1 MGYLL
6 KLAARNLWRQKRR
19 TALTFLAIAVG
30 LAALIEVD
38 CIMAGVDRDA
48 IDNLINL
55 ETGDVRIHAQG
66 YSAERESLPIDR
78 TLDPDAVLTVL
89 KDVAKIRAATP
100 RLMFGARLNTGWE
113 EIPVTG
119 VGIDPERDGQVFTLA
134 EYVDGRW
141 PARGASE
148 ALLGYDLARVLELT
162 PGDSFTLVTRTRD
175 GAFQAI
181 DLTVAGL
188 IRSPHPQVN
197 SGQVYLPLD
206 VASQALAL
214 GGAATEVVLKTQD
227 GARVED
233 VSRNVRAALEN
244 AGISGEVLTWRDA
257 ASDFLAIS
265 QSKQGFSA
273 LLIFMILVIAVVGVV
288 NTILLGAMERV
299 REIGMMKAMGMT
311 TREIVL
317 LFMLEA
323 TGIGVLGSITGCL
336 IGIAGNAYLVSHGIN
351 ILESYKGLDIGYP
364 IAGVIRGA
372 WNWPMVAEAFLL
384 GIVVSWVASYIPA
397 RRVAAQDPIISLRR
411 G

>member
-1 MGYLL
+1 MRYLL

-19 TALTFLAIAVG
+19 TFLTFLAIAVG

-38 CIMAGVDRDA
+38 CIMGGVDRDA

-66 YSAERESLPIDR
+66 YFAERESLPIDR

-89 KDVAKIRAATP
+89 KDVEKIRAATP

-113 EIPVTG
+113 EIPVMG

-141 PARGASE
+141 PARGAAE
-148 ALLGYDLARVLELT
+148 ALLGYDLARVLELA
-162 PGDSFTLVTRTRD
+162 PGDTFTLVTRTRD

-206 VASQALAL
+206 VATQALAL

-227 GARVED
+227 GTRVED
-233 VSRNVRAALEN
+233 VSRNVRAALED

-372 WNWPMVAEAFLL
+372 WNWPMIAEAFLL

-397 RRVAAQDPIISLRR
+397 RRVAAQDPIVSLRQ

>member
-89 KDVAKIRAATP
+89 KDVEKIRAATP

-113 EIPVTG
+113 EIPVMG

-141 PARGASE
+141 PARGAAE
-148 ALLGYDLARVLELT
+148 ALLGYDLARVLELA
-162 PGDSFTLVTRTRD
+162 PGDTFTLVTRTRD

-233 VSRNVRAALEN
+233 VSRNVRAALED

-372 WNWPMVAEAFLL
+372 WNWRMIAEAFLL

-397 RRVAAQDPIISLRR
+397 RRVAAQDPIVSLRQ

>member
-78 TLDPDAVLTVL
+78 TLDPDAVLTAL
-89 KDVAKIRAATP
+89 KDVEKIRAATP

-113 EIPVTG
+113 EIPVMG

-148 ALLGYDLARVLELT
+148 ALLGYDLARVLELV

-397 RRVAAQDPIISLRR
+397 RRVAAQDPIVSLRR

>member
-78 TLDPDAVLTVL
+78 TLDPDAVLTAL
-89 KDVAKIRAATP
+89 KDVEKIRAATP
-100 RLMFGARLNTGWE
+100 RLVFGARLNTGWE

-119 VGIDPERDGQVFTLA
+119 VGIDPERDSQVFTLA
-134 EYVDGRW
+134 EYVEGKW
-141 PARGASE
+141 LTRGAAE
-148 ALLGYDLARVLELT
+148 ALVGYDLARVLELA
-162 PGDSFTLVTRTRD
+162 PGDIFTLVTRTR
-175 GAFQAI
+175 GEAFQAI
-181 DLTVAGL
+181 DLTIVGL

-206 VASQALAL
+206 VADQALAV
-214 GGAATEVVLKTQD
+214 GGGATEVVLKVEDRAQ
-227 GARVED
+227 VED
-233 VSRNVRAALEN
+233 VSRLVRTSLEA
-244 AGISGEVLTWRDA
+244 AGISGEVLTWKEA
-257 ASDFLAIS
+257 ARDFLAIS
-265 QSKQGFSA
+265 QSKQGFTG
-273 LLIFMILVIAVVGVV
+273 LLIFMILIIAVVGVV

-311 TREIVL
+311 AREIVL

-336 IGIAGNAYLVSHGIN
+336 VGIAGNAYLVNHGID
-351 ILESYKGLDIGYP
+351 ILQAYQGFDIGYP
-364 IAGVIRGA
+364 IAGVLRGA
-372 WNWPMVAEAFLL
+372 WNWPMIVETFFL
-384 GIVVSWVASYIPA
+384 GIVVSWVASYVPA
-397 RRVAAQDPIISLRR
+397 RKVAAQDPIVSLRH

>member
-78 TLDPDAVLTVL
+78 TLDPDAVLTAL
-89 KDVAKIRAATP
+89 KDVEKIRAATP

-119 VGIDPERDGQVFTLA
+119 VGIDPERDSQVFTLA
-134 EYVDGRW
+134 EYVEGKW
-141 PARGASE
+141 LTRGAAE
-148 ALLGYDLARVLELT
+148 ALVGYDLARVLELA
-162 PGDSFTLVTRTRD
+162 PGDIFTLVTRTR
-175 GAFQAI
+175 GEAFQAI
-181 DLTVAGL
+181 DLTTVGL

-206 VASQALAL
+206 VADQALAV
-214 GGAATEVVLKTQD
+214 GGGATEVVLKTQD

-233 VSRNVRAALEN
+233 VSKNVRAALEN

-397 RRVAAQDPIISLRR
+397 RRVAAQDPIVSLRR

>member
-1 MGYLL
+1 
-6 KLAARNLWRQKRR
+6 
-19 TALTFLAIAVG
+19 AVG

-66 YSAERESLPIDR
+66 YFAKRESLPIDR
-78 TLDPDAVLTVL
+78 TLDPDAVLTAL

-119 VGIDPERDGQVFTLA
+119 VGIDPERNSQVFTLA
-134 EYVDGRW
+134 EYVEGKW
-141 PARGASE
+141 LTRGAAE
-148 ALLGYDLARVLELT
+148 ALVGYDLARVLELA
-162 PGDSFTLVTRTRD
+162 PGDTFTLVTRTRD
-175 GAFQAI
+175 RAFQAI
-181 DLTVAGL
+181 DLTVAGI

-233 VSRNVRAALEN
+233 VSRNVRAALED

-372 WNWPMVAEAFLL
+372 WNWPMIAEAFLL

-397 RRVAAQDPIISLRR
+397 RRVAAQDPIVSLRR

>member
-1 MGYLL
+1 MRYLL

-19 TALTFLAIAVG
+19 TFLTFLAIAVG

-89 KDVAKIRAATP
+89 KDVEKIRAATP

-113 EIPVTG
+113 EIPVMG

-141 PARGASE
+141 PARGAAE
-148 ALLGYDLARVLELT
+148 ALLGYDLARVLELA
-162 PGDSFTLVTRTRD
+162 PGDTFTLVTRTRD

-206 VASQALAL
+206 VATQALAL

-233 VSRNVRAALEN
+233 VSRNVRAALED

-372 WNWPMVAEAFLL
+372 WNWPMIAEAFLL
-384 GIVVSWVASYIPA
+384 GIAVSWVASYIPA
-397 RRVAAQDPIISLRR
+397 RRVAAQDPIVSLRQ

>member
-1 MGYLL
+1 MRYLL

-19 TALTFLAIAVG
+19 TFLTFLAIAVG

-38 CIMAGVDRDA
+38 CIMAGVDRDS
-48 IDNLINL
+48 IDNLISL
-55 ETGDVRIHAQG
+55 ETGDVRIQAQG

-78 TLDPDAVLTVL
+78 TLDPDAVLAAL
-89 KDVAKIRAATP
+89 QSAEGIQAATP
-100 RLMFGARLNTGWE
+100 RLVFGARLNTGWE
-113 EIPVTG
+113 EIPVMG
-119 VGIDPERDGQVFTLA
+119 VGIDPDRDGQVFTLA
-134 EYVDGRW
+134 EYVEGRW
-141 PARGASE
+141 PARGAAE
-148 ALLGYDLARVLELT
+148 ALLGYDLARVLELA

-175 GAFQAI
+175 EAFQAI

-197 SGQVYLPLD
+197 SSQVYLPLD

-214 GGAATEVVLKTQD
+214 GSAATEVVLKTQD
-227 GARVED
+227 GVRVED
-233 VSRNVRAALEN
+233 VSKSVRAALEDT
-244 AGISGEVLTWRDA
+244 GISGEVLTWREA
-257 ASDFLAIS
+257 ARDFLAIS

-273 LLIFMILVIAVVGVV
+273 LLIFMILIIAVVGVV

-311 TREIVL
+311 AREIVL

-336 IGIAGNAYLVSHGIN
+336 IGIAGNAYLVNHGIN
-351 ILESYKGLDIGYP
+351 VLKGYQDLDIGYP

-372 WNWPMVAEAFLL
+372 WNWPTIGGAFLL
-384 GIVVSWVASYIPA
+384 GIVVSWAASYVPA
-397 RRVAAQDPIISLRR
+397 RRIAAQDPIVSLRQ

>member
-38 CIMAGVDRDA
+38 CIMTGVDRDA

-78 TLDPDAVLTVL
+78 TLDPDAVLATL
-89 KDVAKIRAATP
+89 KDVEKIRAATP

-113 EIPVTG
+113 EIPVMG

-141 PARGASE
+141 PARGAAE
-148 ALLGYDLARVLELT
+148 ALLGYDLARVLELA
-162 PGDSFTLVTRTRD
+162 PGDTFTLVTRTRD

-181 DLTVAGL
+181 DLTMAGL
-188 IRSPHPQVN
+188 IGSPHPQVN

-233 VSRNVRAALEN
+233 VSRNVRAALED

-323 TGIGVLGSITGCL
+323 TGIGVLGSVTGCL
-336 IGIAGNAYLVSHGIN
+336 IGIAGNAYLVSHGID

-372 WNWPMVAEAFLL
+372 WNWPMIAEAFLL

-397 RRVAAQDPIISLRR
+397 RRVAAQDPIASLRQ

>member
-89 KDVAKIRAATP
+89 KDVEKIRAATP

-113 EIPVTG
+113 EIPVMG

-141 PARGASE
+141 PARGAAE
-148 ALLGYDLARVLELT
+148 ALLGYDLARVLELA
-162 PGDSFTLVTRTRD
+162 PGDTFTLVTRTRD

-233 VSRNVRAALEN
+233 VSRNVRAALED

-323 TGIGVLGSITGCL
+323 TGIGVLGSVTGCL
-336 IGIAGNAYLVSHGIN
+336 IGIAGNAYLVSHGID

-372 WNWPMVAEAFLL
+372 WNWPMIAEAFLL

-397 RRVAAQDPIISLRR
+397 RRVAAQDPIASLRQ

>member
-38 CIMAGVDRDA
+38 CIMTGVDRDA

-78 TLDPDAVLTVL
+78 TLDPDAVLATL
-89 KDVAKIRAATP
+89 KDVEKIRAATP

-113 EIPVTG
+113 EIPVMG

-141 PARGASE
+141 PARGAAE
-148 ALLGYDLARVLELT
+148 ALLGYDLARVLELA
-162 PGDSFTLVTRTRD
+162 PGDTFTLVTRTRD

-233 VSRNVRAALEN
+233 VSRNVRAALED

-323 TGIGVLGSITGCL
+323 TGIGVLGSVTGCL
-336 IGIAGNAYLVSHGIN
+336 IGIAGNAYLVSHGID

-372 WNWPMVAEAFLL
+372 WNWPMIAEAFLL

-397 RRVAAQDPIISLRR
+397 RRVAAQDPIASLRQ

>member
-78 TLDPDAVLTVL
+78 TLDPDAVLATL
-89 KDVAKIRAATP
+89 KDVEKIRAATP

-113 EIPVTG
+113 EIPVMG

-141 PARGASE
+141 PARGAAE
-148 ALLGYDLARVLELT
+148 ALLGYDLARVLELA
-162 PGDSFTLVTRTRD
+162 PGDTFTLVTRTCD

-233 VSRNVRAALEN
+233 VSRNVRAALED

-323 TGIGVLGSITGCL
+323 TGIGVLGSVTGCL
-336 IGIAGNAYLVSHGIN
+336 IGIAGNAYLVSHGID

-372 WNWPMVAEAFLL
+372 WNWPMIAEAFLL

-397 RRVAAQDPIISLRR
+397 RRVAAQDPIVSLRQ

>member
-78 TLDPDAVLTVL
+78 TLDPDAVLTAL
-89 KDVAKIRAATP
+89 KDVEKIRAATP